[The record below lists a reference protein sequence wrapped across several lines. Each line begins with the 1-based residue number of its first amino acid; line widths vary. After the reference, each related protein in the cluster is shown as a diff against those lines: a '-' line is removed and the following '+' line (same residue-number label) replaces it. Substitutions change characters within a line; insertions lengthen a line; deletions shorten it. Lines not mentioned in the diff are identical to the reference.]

1 LRAFKKGGCIT
12 TRNDLFC
19 FLCMVKV
26 LLLHQ
31 HFNVPQKGGAVRS
44 YYLAKALVDRGIAV
58 IVITGHN
65 EPGYHIEHVDGI
77 EVHCLPVKYHNRFG
91 FYKRGFSFMRFVT
104 QTLRLSSRLKD
115 LDLCYAISVPLT
127 VGIAAMR
134 ISKRHS
140 IPFLFE
146 VGDLWPDAPVQL
158 GFIRNGLLK
167 KSLYAFERKIYKE
180 SAGIVALSTPIK
192 SAVESKAPGKPVYLI
207 PNMADTDFFNP
218 VKKNEAAIARLGVEG
233 KFVVSYIGATGFANG
248 LDYFLECARVSAKA
262 LMPVHF
268 FICGGG
274 AMLEGLKKAAQQLS
288 LSNLTFI
295 PFRNRDGVREL
306 LDVTDA
312 NFVCYRTVPV
322 LETGSPNKYFDGLA
336 AGKLTI
342 VNFGGWMKDEIEAER
357 CGFHIDPKQPA
368 DFVDKLTPFL
378 RDGAL
383 LNAYGNAARRL
394 AERKYSRKIL
404 SEKFFDIVSAFR
416 KRG

>member
-1 LRAFKKGGCIT
+1 
-12 TRNDLFC
+12 
-19 FLCMVKV
+19 MVKV

-44 YYLAKALVDRGIAV
+44 YYLAKALVDRGITV

-65 EPGYHIEHVDGI
+65 EGGYRVEHVDGI
-77 EVHCLPVKYHNRFG
+77 EVHYLPVKYHNRFG

-104 QTLRLSSRLKD
+104 QTLRLSSRFKD

-134 ISKRHS
+134 ISKRHN

-158 GFIRNGLLK
+158 GFISNRILK
-167 KSLYAFERKIYKE
+167 KSLYAFEKKIYKQ
-180 SAGIVALSTPIK
+180 SAGIVALSPAIK

-207 PNMADTDFFNP
+207 PNMADTDFFIP
-218 VKKNEAAIARLGVEG
+218 VKKEEAAIARFGVEG

-262 LMPVHF
+262 LLPVHF

-274 AMLEGLKKAAQQLS
+274 AMLDGLRKAAQQLS

-295 PFRNRDGVREL
+295 PFQNRAGVREL
-306 LDVTDA
+306 LSVTDA

-342 VNFGGWMKDEIEAER
+342 VNFGGWIRDEIETEG
-357 CGFHIDPKQPA
+357 CGFYIDPKQPA
-368 DFVDKLTPFL
+368 DFVNKLTPFL
-378 RDGAL
+378 RDGTL
-383 LNAYGNAARRL
+383 LNTHGIAARRL
-394 AERKYSRKIL
+394 AERRYSRKIL
-404 SEKFFDIVSAFR
+404 SEEFHHIISAFT
-416 KRG
+416 KHH